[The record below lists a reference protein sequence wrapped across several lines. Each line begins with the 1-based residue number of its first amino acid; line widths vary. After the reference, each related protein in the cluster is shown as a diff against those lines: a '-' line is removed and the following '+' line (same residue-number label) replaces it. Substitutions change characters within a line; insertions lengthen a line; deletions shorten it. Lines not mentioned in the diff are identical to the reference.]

1 MGIRTPSSTDNDIQG
16 WRAIKFRKLIE
27 LSFTP
32 THHNSIAF
40 VMDNRNGL
48 LLCMLWGCPSYR
60 VAVVIILGE
69 IYLLYNNNGINNR
82 EHALSCG
89 WNGIIISSYF
99 NSTRQCPWNRLWVCR
114 VAVSLLSFIAGSRE
128 CSEAYLLGN
137 DHRDRSR
144 GLCLARREQ
153 LQVML
158 CPVVS
163 AIVRDP
169 RRALIHF

>member
-1 MGIRTPSSTDNDIQG
+1 
-16 WRAIKFRKLIE
+16 
-27 LSFTP
+27 
-32 THHNSIAF
+32 
-40 VMDNRNGL
+40 
-48 LLCMLWGCPSYR
+48 MLWGCPSYR
-60 VAVVIILGE
+60 MAVVIILGE

-99 NSTRQCPWNRLWVCR
+99 NSTRQCPWNRLWACC

-137 DHRDRSR
+137 DHREHSR
-144 GLCLARREQ
+144 GVPITGGEQ